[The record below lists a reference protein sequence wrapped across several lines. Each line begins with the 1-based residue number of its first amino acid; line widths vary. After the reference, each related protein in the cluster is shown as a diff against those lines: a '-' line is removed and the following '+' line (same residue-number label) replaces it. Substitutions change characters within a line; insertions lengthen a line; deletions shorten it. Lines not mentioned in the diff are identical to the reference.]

1 MIVHDL
7 DITCA
12 GSRPAKADS
21 KLVIDANTVLS
32 GPVTLEFLEAISRRD
47 TKVCKHARDLQLT
60 QLPSGH
66 GLNA

>member
-32 GPVTLEFLEAISRRD
+32 GSVTLEFLEAISRWD
-47 TKVCKHARDLQLT
+47 PQVSKPAGDL
-60 QLPSGH
+60 
-66 GLNA
+66 